1 MCFETAGWLIESSLA
16 ARENERWRASGRRTP
31 GGGLGEGSITRDSKV
46 HRRNMYLLYISLRRN
61 VERVNMGPQME
72 PRWEAMLRGR
82 APSRLRAPRWPS
94 RVWAVAEPLAL
105 QVL

>member
-16 ARENERWRASGRRTP
+16 ARENERWRASPANARRRASQQHNQEI
-31 GGGLGEGSITRDSKV
+31 LV

-61 VERVNMGPQME
+61 VERVNIGPQME
-72 PRWEAMLRGR
+72 PRGGNASRR
-82 APSRLRAPRWPS
+82 APSRLRAPRWLL